1 MNGLRILST
10 GLDRNGYWKNPIKKP
25 NSLLDYKAVS
35 MFDQN
40 GYNLTPLEKLY
51 AEVNGKPQIRR
62 TSETVLRTDWM
73 EIYPAR
79 SGAHLNHC
87 DLFERKGYAG
97 EAREELL
104 SYIQTNPLLWKLIKL
119 RPKWGIDF
127 SVDYVDKEG
136 KVFEVLHYEWDH
148 FDYDAVMEK
157 KELIEKLALS
167 TDWNDVALKIWNKR
181 DEWANLDFFA
191 QSKWKTDYFNLE
203 PEKFKDVIWST

>member
-97 EAREELL
+97 EAREELF
-104 SYIQTNPLLWKLIKL
+104 SYTQTNPLLWKLIKL

>member
-1 MNGLRILST
+1 MNGLSILSK

-25 NSLLDYKAVS
+25 NSLLDYKAVL

-73 EIYPAR
+73 ETYPIR

-87 DLFERKGYAG
+87 DLFERKGYTG
-97 EAREELL
+97 EAKEELL
-104 SYIQTNPLLWKLIKL
+104 SYAENNPLLWKLIRL

-127 SVDYVDKEG
+127 SVDYVDREG
-136 KVFEVLHYEWDH
+136 RVFEVLHYEWDH
-148 FDYDAVMEK
+148 FDYEAVMEK

-167 TDWNDVALKIWNKR
+167 TDWNDAALKIWSKK
-181 DEWANLDFFA
+181 DEWAHLDFFA

-203 PEKFKDVIWST
+203 PEKFKDVIWNT

>member
-1 MNGLRILST
+1 MKGLRILDTS
-10 GLDRNGYWKNPIKKP
+10 LDRNGYWNTPLNDGNCFLADNI
-25 NSLLDYKAVS
+25 VE

-62 TSETVLRTDWM
+62 TSETVLRQDWM
-73 EIYPAR
+73 VTGPINL
-79 SGAHLNHC
+79 GAHLNHC

-97 EAREELL
+97 EAKEELL
-104 SYIQTNPLLWKLIKL
+104 KFSEINPLVWKLIKL
-119 RPKWGIDF
+119 KPKWGIDF
-127 SVDYVDKEG
+127 SVDYVDREG
-136 KVFEVLHYEWDH
+136 RVFEVFHYEWDH

-157 KELIEKLALS
+157 KEVIEELALS